1 MKILPITLTALLLVP
16 AVLTGCSNDAS
27 QVYTEQTAEFDPA
40 LQPVLAESAA
50 PKPTNDT
57 PAMPKSSSDTPEPA
71 DDTPAV
77 PEKVTLSDD
86 QWKAILSDAEYYV
99 LRQSGTEYAG
109 TGRYLNNDAKQKGA
123 YHCVG
128 CGNKLYDA
136 SHKFHSGCGW
146 PSFFKE
152 TEPGAIVTLVDKSI
166 FPYRLEMR
174 CARCDGHLGHI
185 FDDAPDQPTGL
196 RHCVNGTALIFVPQ
210 GKATDDVIR
219 EHRKLYADK

>member
-1 MKILPITLTALLLVP
+1 MKHPAACLSTFLLAITLLA
-16 AVLTGCSNDAS
+16 GCSKDAS
-27 QVYTEQTAEFDPA
+27 PSYTDQTARIDPA
-40 LQPVLAESAA
+40 MQSVTADSPQQPQPTREQAMPES
-50 PKPTNDT
+50 PT
-57 PAMPKSSSDTPEPA
+57 PAN
-71 DDTPAV
+71 DTPAV
-77 PEKVTLSDD
+77 PDKVTLTNEE
-86 QWKAILSDAEYYV
+86 WKAILSDAEYYV

-152 TEPGAIVTLVDKSI
+152 TEPGAIVTLTDKSI
-166 FPYRLEMR
+166 FPYRVEMR

-210 GKATDDVIR
+210 GKTTEDVIR